1 MEKRQKVTTEQRV
14 KAQREAP
21 EPSCISSNISTTT
34 LGLAYK
40 TTVTLKLKEK
50 KNNHKTEVHIGDQ
63 LPSVLQW
70 WLDIR
75 LFVAFVSL
83 KS

>member
-50 KNNHKTEVHIGDQ
+50 KKQSQD
-63 LPSVLQW
+63 
-70 WLDIR
+70 
-75 LFVAFVSL
+75 
-83 KS
+83 